1 MRKEYTQKLI
11 DKHLEKIGKLERNG
25 LLQVKIKKESCYNW
39 HTIGFYLTEQQNLE
53 HPSNQQKSIKTF
65 QRKANNSLNI
75 KYYL

>member
-11 DKHLEKIGKLERNG
+11 DKHLEKIGKLERND

-39 HTIGFYLTEQQNLE
+39 HTIEQQNLE